1 MTERAYKFRFYPT
14 PAQENLLRRT
24 MGCVRL
30 VYNKALANRTI
41 AWYERQE
48 RIDYKQTSSL
58 LTSWK
63 KAEELDF
70 LNEVSCVPLQQ
81 CLRHLQKAFANFW
94 GKRAKYPRFKKKRN
108 GGSAEFTKSAF
119 KYRDGRLGA
128 RSHAG
133 ETPAGVAPQ
142 VWLAKCLEPLN
153 IVWSRYLPSGCKPS
167 TITVKLEP
175 SGRWFVSLLID
186 DYTIETLP
194 PTKKQVGIDAGVS
207 SLVSTSDGDKVA
219 NPKHFNKLYQKLR
232 RAQKEL
238 SRKTKGSNN
247 RYKARLKVA
256 KIHAQIKDARTD
268 FLHKLTT
275 DLVRNN
281 SLIAIEDLAVRNMVK
296 NHKLACS
303 ISDAAWGEMFRQ
315 LEYKCDWYGRK
326 LVKIDRFF
334 PSSKRCNHCGFVVE
348 KLPLDV
354 RSWDCPNCGTTGID
368 RDINAGKNIL
378 AVGYAEVSSASRTTA
393 LAAGLAVTVCGA
405 NVRPDRHSS
414 KGQLRKSSDGRKQ
427 KPN

>member
-1 MTERAYKFRFYPT
+1 MTERAYKYRFYPT
-14 PAQENLLRRT
+14 DEQENLLRRT

-30 VYNKALANRTI
+30 VYNKALATRTI
-41 AWYERQE
+41 AWYEKQE
-48 RIDYKQTSSL
+48 RIDYQQTSGL

-63 KAEELDF
+63 KTKELEF
-70 LNEVSCVPLQQ
+70 LNEISSVPLQQ

-119 KYRDGRLGA
+119 KFRDGK
-128 RSHAG
+128 
-133 ETPAGVAPQ
+133 
-142 VWLAKCLEPLN
+142 VWLAKCSKPLN
-153 IVWSRYLPSGCKPS
+153 IVWSRYLPEGCSPS
-167 TITVKLEP
+167 TVTVKLDP
-175 SGRWFVSLLID
+175 SGRWFVSLLVD

-207 SLVSTSDGDKVA
+207 SLISTSDGEKIA
-219 NPKHFNKLYQKLR
+219 NPKHFNRLYQKLKV
-232 RAQKEL
+232 AQKEL
-238 SRKTKGSNN
+238 SRKTKGSSN
-247 RYKARLKVA
+247 RHKARLKVA
-256 KIHAQIKDARTD
+256 RIHAKIKDARTD

-275 DLVRNN
+275 ELVRNN

-296 NHKLACS
+296 NHKLARS

-315 LEYKCDWYGRK
+315 LEYKCEWYGRK

-334 PSSKRCNHCGFVVE
+334 PSSKRCNHCGFVID

-354 RSWDCPNCGTTGID
+354 RSWDCPSCGTEGID

-378 AVGYAEVSSASRTTA
+378 A
-393 LAAGLAVTVCGA
+393 AGLAVTVCGA
-405 NVRPDRHSS
+405 DIRPDRHGS
-414 KGQLRKSSDGRKQ
+414 KGQLPKTREGRKQ
-427 KPN
+427 KPKS

>member
-14 PAQENLLRRT
+14 VEQENLLRRT

-30 VYNKALANRTI
+30 VYNKALATRTE

-48 RIDYKQTSSL
+48 RIDYRQTSSL
-58 LTSWK
+58 LTTWK
-63 KAEELDF
+63 KTEDLNF

-94 GKRAKYPRFKKKRN
+94 GQRAKYPRFKKKRN

-119 KYRDGRLGA
+119 KYRDGKI
-128 RSHAG
+128 
-133 ETPAGVAPQ
+133 
-142 VWLAKCLEPLN
+142 WLAKCSEPLN
-153 IVWSRYLPSGCKPS
+153 IVWSRYLPEGCKPS
-167 TITVKLEP
+167 TITVKLDP

-207 SLVSTSDGDKVA
+207 SLISTSDGGKVA

-247 RYKARLKVA
+247 RDKARLKVA
-256 KIHAQIKDARTD
+256 KVHAQIKDARND

-281 SLIAIEDLAVRNMVK
+281 SLIVIEDLSVRNMVK
-296 NHKLACS
+296 NHKLARS

-354 RSWDCPNCGTTGID
+354 RSWDCPSCETTGID

-378 AVGYAEVSSASRTTA
+378 A
-393 LAAGLAVTVCGA
+393 AGLAVTVCGA
-405 NVRPDRHSS
+405 DIRPDRHSS
-414 KGQLRKSSDGRKQ
+414 KGQLRKTSNRKKQ
-427 KPN
+427 KPKS

>member
-1 MTERAYKFRFYPT
+1 MTERAYRYRFYPT
-14 PAQENLLRRT
+14 DEQENLLRRT

-30 VYNKALANRTI
+30 VYNKALATRTE
-41 AWYERQE
+41 AWYERQQ
-48 RIDYKQTSSL
+48 RIQYKETSSL

-63 KAEELDF
+63 KIEELDF
-70 LNEVSCVPLQQ
+70 LNQVSCVPLQQ

-119 KYRDGRLGA
+119 KYRDG
-128 RSHAG
+128 
-133 ETPAGVAPQ
+133 E
-142 VWLAKCLEPLN
+142 VWLAKCKEPLN
-153 IVWSRYLPSGCKPS
+153 IVWSRYLPEGCKPS
-167 TITVKLEP
+167 TVTVKLDP
-175 SGRWFVSLLID
+175 SGRWFVSLLVD

-194 PTKKQVGIDAGVS
+194 PTKKQVGIDVGIS
-207 SLVSTSDGDKVA
+207 SLLTTSDGEKIA
-219 NPKHFNKLYQKLR
+219 NPKHFNRLYKKLKV
-232 RAQKEL
+232 AQKEL
-238 SRKTKGSNN
+238 SRKTKDSSN

-256 KIHAQIKDARTD
+256 KIHAKIKDARTD

-275 DLVRNN
+275 DLIRNN

-296 NHKLACS
+296 NHKLARS

-315 LEYKCDWYGRK
+315 LEYKCEWYGRK

-334 PSSKRCNHCGFVVE
+334 PSSKRCNHCGFVID

-354 RSWDCPNCGTTGID
+354 RKWDCPSCGTKGID

-378 AVGYAEVSSASRTTA
+378 A
-393 LAAGLAVTVCGA
+393 AGLAVIVCGA
-405 NVRPDRHSS
+405 TVRAEQS
-414 KGQLRKSSDGRKQ
+414 KSVKPGAKKQ

>member
-119 KYRDGRLGA
+119 KYRDG
-128 RSHAG
+128 
-133 ETPAGVAPQ
+133 Q

-153 IVWSRYLPSGCKPS
+153 IVWSRYLPEGCKPS

-378 AVGYAEVSSASRTTA
+378 A
-393 LAAGLAVTVCGA
+393 AGLAVTVCGA

>member
-30 VYNKALANRTI
+30 VYNKALAKRTE

-48 RIDYKQTSSL
+48 RIQYRETSSL

-63 KAEELDF
+63 KTEDLDF

-94 GKRAKYPRFKKKRN
+94 GKRAKYPRFKKKKN

-119 KYRDGRLGA
+119 KYRDGKL
-128 RSHAG
+128 
-133 ETPAGVAPQ
+133 
-142 VWLAKCLEPLN
+142 WLAKCKEPLDL
-153 IVWSRYLPSGCKPS
+153 VWSRYLPTGCSPS
-167 TITVKLEP
+167 TVTVKLDKC
-175 SGRWFVSLLID
+175 GRWFVSLLVD
-186 DYTIETLP
+186 DYTVETLQ
-194 PTKKQVGIDAGVS
+194 PTKKQVGIDAGIT
-207 SLVSTSDGDKVA
+207 SLITTSDGEKIA
-219 NPKHFNKLYQKLR
+219 NPKHFNRLYQKLR
-232 RAQKEL
+232 VAQKEL
-238 SRKTKGSNN
+238 SRKTKGSSN

-256 KIHAQIKDARTD
+256 RIHAKIKDARTD

-275 DLVRNN
+275 KLVREN
-281 SLIAIEDLAVRNMVK
+281 SLIAIEDLAIRNMVK
-296 NHKLACS
+296 NHKLARS
-303 ISDAAWGEMFRQ
+303 ISDASWSEFFRQ
-315 LEYKCDWYGRK
+315 LEYKCEWYGRK

-334 PSSKRCNHCGFVVE
+334 PSSKRCNHCGFVMD

-354 RSWDCPNCGTTGID
+354 RSWDCPSCGTQGID
-368 RDINAGKNIL
+368 RDINAGQNI
-378 AVGYAEVSSASRTTA
+378 

-405 NVRPDRHSS
+405 DIRPDNHNV
-414 KGQLRKSSDGRKQ
+414 KGQLRKTRKGRKQ
-427 KPN
+427 KA

>member
-14 PAQENLLRRT
+14 TEQENLLRRT

-30 VYNKALANRTI
+30 VYNKALATRTI
-41 AWYERQE
+41 AWYEKQE
-48 RIDYKQTSSL
+48 RIQYKETSSL
-58 LTSWK
+58 LTNWK
-63 KAEELDF
+63 KVEELDF

-94 GKRAKYPRFKKKRN
+94 GKRAKYPRFKVKRN

-119 KYRDGRLGA
+119 KYRDGN
-128 RSHAG
+128 
-133 ETPAGVAPQ
+133 
-142 VWLAKCLEPLN
+142 VWLAKCSQPLN
-153 IVWSRYLPSGCKPS
+153 IVWSRNLPFGCSPS
-167 TITVKLEP
+167 TATVKLEP
-175 SGRWFVSLLID
+175 SGRWFISLLVD
-186 DYTIETLP
+186 DYTIEALP
-194 PTKKQVGIDAGVS
+194 PSDRQVGIDVGIS
-207 SLVSTSDGDKVA
+207 NLLTTSNGEKIT
-219 NPKHFNKLYQKLR
+219 NPKYFNRLYQKLKV
-232 RAQKEL
+232 AQKEL
-238 SRKTKGSNN
+238 SRKTKGSSN

-296 NHKLACS
+296 NHKLARS

-334 PSSKRCNHCGFVVE
+334 PSSKRCNHCGFVTD
-348 KLPLDV
+348 KLPLSI
-354 RSWDCPNCGTTGID
+354 RSWDCPSCGTKGID

-378 AVGYAEVSSASRTTA
+378 A
-393 LAAGLAVTVCGA
+393 AGLAVIVCGSD
-405 NVRPDRHSS
+405 VRPDRHSPKRQLS
-414 KGQLRKSSDGRKQ
+414 KTRKGKKQ
-427 KPN
+427 KPKS

>member
-1 MTERAYKFRFYPT
+1 
-14 PAQENLLRRT
+14 

-30 VYNKALANRTI
+30 VYNKALATRTE
-41 AWYERQE
+41 AWYEKQE

-63 KAEELDF
+63 KTEDLQF

-94 GKRAKYPRFKKKRN
+94 EKRAKYPRFKKKRN

-119 KYRDGRLGA
+119 KWK
-128 RSHAG
+128 HN
-133 ETPAGVAPQ
+133 Q
-142 VWLAKCLEPLN
+142 VYLAKCKDPLN
-153 IVWSRYLPSGCKPS
+153 IVWSRLLPEGSSPS
-167 TITVKLEP
+167 TVTVKLEP
-175 SGRWFVSLLID
+175 SGRWFVSLLVD
-186 DYTIETLP
+186 DVTIKPLP
-194 PTKKQVGIDAGVS
+194 PTDKKVGIDAGIS
-207 SLVSTSDGDKVA
+207 SLLCTSDGEKIA
-219 NPKHFNKLYQKLR
+219 NPKHFNRLYQKLR
-232 RAQKEL
+232 VAQKEL

-256 KIHAQIKDARTD
+256 KIHASIKDARTD

-275 DLVRNN
+275 RLVREN

-296 NHKLACS
+296 NRKLARS

-315 LEYKCDWYGRK
+315 LEYKCEWYGRE

-334 PSSKRCNHCGFVVE
+334 PSSKRCNHCGFVMD
-348 KLPLDV
+348 KMPLDV
-354 RSWDCPNCGTTGID
+354 RSWDCPSCGTTGID

-378 AVGYAEVSSASRTTA
+378 A
-393 LAAGLAVTVCGA
+393 AGQAVTVCGA
-405 NVRPDRHSS
+405 DIRPDNHSV
-414 KGQLRKSSDGRKQ
+414 KGQLRKTRSTRKKQ
-427 KPN
+427 KPKS